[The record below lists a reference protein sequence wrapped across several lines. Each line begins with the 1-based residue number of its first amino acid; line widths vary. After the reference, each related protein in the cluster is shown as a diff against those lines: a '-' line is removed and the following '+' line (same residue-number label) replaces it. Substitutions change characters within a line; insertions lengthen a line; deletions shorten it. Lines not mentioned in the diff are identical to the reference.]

1 MNFTDDLQWKTHIS
15 KTISALKNRLF
26 LIMRLKNKLASKSV
40 KRIADSIFNSKLRY
54 GIQLCGKVRI
64 QDNDPCQGYLED
76 LQKIQNKMFRLL
88 NNSRIKD
95 KIRTKTI
102 SQELEMLSFNQI
114 NAQTKLTEIW
124 QALNVENYPIKGE
137 VHSKS
142 KENRTRS
149 NTRGD
154 LVVQGKSEIYRS
166 AFINDASKLWNNAPK
181 TIKDCRTILSAKREI
196 KKYITTLP
204 F

>member
-1 MNFTDDLQWKTHIS
+1 M
-15 KTISALKNRLF
+15 
-26 LIMRLKNKLASKSV
+26 

-64 QDNDPCQGYLED
+64 QDNDPCQGYLEE
-76 LQKIQNKMFRLL
+76 LQKIQNKMFGLL

-102 SQELEMLSFNQI
+102 CQDLKMLSVNQI

-124 QALNVENYPIKGE
+124 KALNVENYPIKGE

-142 KENRTRS
+142 QENRTTRS

-154 LVVQGKSEIYRS
+154 LVVQGKS
-166 AFINDASKLWNNAPK
+166 
-181 TIKDCRTILSAKREI
+181 
-196 KKYITTLP
+196 
-204 F
+204 